1 MAPPTPSNEAK
12 KPAAGG
18 SGVGP
23 SRRKWDVEEY
33 TQKARE
39 RDREE
44 RERAEENEERARKG
58 LKPIKRKWREEL
70 PTPTQTMQER
80 EKDLELRKNEG
91 KTLIVENTTS
101 TGVRKGGAGFYC
113 ETCNR
118 TFKDS
123 IAYLD
128 HVNGRL
134 HLRKIGQTTQVARS
148 TLDQVRARLLY
159 WQEELKQRNAGAR
172 EYDFEKRLAAI
183 AQEQMAE
190 KEKRKMKRKAQKEK
204 VTQDKDAEAMA
215 MMGFG
220 SFGTSKK
227 G

>member
-1 MAPPTPSNEAK
+1 MAT
-12 KPAAGG
+12 AAGG
-18 SGVGP
+18 AGVGP
-23 SRRKWDVEEY
+23 SRRKWDVEQY

-58 LKPIKRKWREEL
+58 LKPVKRKWREEL
-70 PTPTQTMQER
+70 PTPTQTLQSRER
-80 EKDLELRKNEG
+80 DLELSKNEG
-91 KTLIVENTTS
+91 KTLIVENTS
-101 TGVRKGGAGFYC
+101 SGGVRKGGAGFHC

-148 TLDQVRARLLY
+148 TLDQVRARLVY
-159 WQEELKQRNAGAR
+159 WQEELKQRSAGAR
-172 EYDFEKRLAAI
+172 EYDFERRLAEI
-183 AQEQMAE
+183 AREQMAE
-190 KEKRKMKRKAQKEK
+190 KQQRKLKKQAAKDARKASTTEAA
-204 VTQDKDAEAMA
+204 DAEAMA

-220 SFGTSKK
+220 SFGSSKR